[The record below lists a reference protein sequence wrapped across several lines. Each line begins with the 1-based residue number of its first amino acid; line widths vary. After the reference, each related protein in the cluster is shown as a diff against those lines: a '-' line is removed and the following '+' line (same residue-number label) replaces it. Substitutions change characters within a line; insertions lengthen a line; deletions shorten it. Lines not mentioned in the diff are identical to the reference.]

1 MERSSVWVEGWKER
15 DLDRGHLLV
24 HVRSRNIS
32 FLMEGPEKAN
42 YSINLTAG
50 RGVQSEIYGVSTPIP
65 FLKSLKA
72 VSGKLSQALAEMR
85 QK

>member
-1 MERSSVWVEGWKER
+1 
-15 DLDRGHLLV
+15 
-24 HVRSRNIS
+24 
-32 FLMEGPEKAN
+32 MEGPEKAN

-50 RGVQSEIYGVSTPIP
+50 RGVQSEIYGVSTPFP